1 MKTDYIN
8 MSDSNAN
15 LKSNARYFNIFLNH
29 KMQQIVKEKTY
40 PQNLQ
45 NVNWGS
51 VLDWVF
57 VRNNSI
63 SEVKVIPNVHKN
75 CDHFV

>member
-1 MKTDYIN
+1 
-8 MSDSNAN
+8 
-15 LKSNARYFNIFLNH
+15 
-29 KMQQIVKEKTY
+29 MQQIVKEKTY